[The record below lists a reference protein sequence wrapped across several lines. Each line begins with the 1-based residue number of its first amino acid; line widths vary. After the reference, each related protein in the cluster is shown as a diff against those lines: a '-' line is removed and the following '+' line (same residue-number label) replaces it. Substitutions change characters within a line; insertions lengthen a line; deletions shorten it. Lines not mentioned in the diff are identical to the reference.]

1 MITTWYISFSSPH
14 YSSFAVFL
22 LYLKTEARS
31 KFPDSKKREIVFFNN
46 SPALCFF
53 NLLQLQLSYLLQY
66 ISVSIHTRS
75 EVELL
80 PVLQPLPSD
89 RSWYPLWKKFQEEVL

>member
-1 MITTWYISFSSPH
+1 MITTWYISFSSPITAV
-14 YSSFAVFL
+14 FAVFL
-22 LYLKTEARS
+22 LYPKAGSRS
-31 KFPDSKKREIVFFNN
+31 KFQDSKKREIVFSNN
-46 SPALCFF
+46 SPALCLF

-66 ISVSIHTRS
+66 ISASIHTRS
-75 EVELL
+75 EAELL